1 MNIERIRG
9 PPFERM
15 FHILF
20 LCANLIGLIM
30 LLVFRY
36 DSTVYSIVA
45 ARGGNES
52 ISVSINNFTL
62 ASFLTLKGLPKV

>member
-15 FHILF
+15 LHILF

-45 ARGGNES
+45 ARGEMRA
-52 ISVSINNFTL
+52 FQ
-62 ASFLTLKGLPKV
+62 